1 MTSDSKF
8 FVSLLKGPVLLVK
21 TVKEIK
27 GFGNKKFWSQ

>member
-27 GFGNKKFWSQ
+27 GFGNKKF